1 MSARSDRKALAGA
14 RVLITG
20 GAGFIAT
27 HVIAALVDECEIVV
41 LDNLRRNALGLAPW
55 RRHPNLR
62 VIRGD
67 VLDARTVRRAVDG
80 ADYVLHMAA
89 IAGVHTVVHNPAS
102 TLQVNLL
109 GTHTVLNALR
119 RRQSLKRFIDFST
132 SEVYGPHVFRAS
144 EQGMTTQGS
153 VYQPRWF
160 YAVSKLASEYLTR
173 SYHIE
178 FGMPTA
184 CIRPFNV
191 YGPYQYGEGAVRNFV
206 AAALSNRTLVVHGEG
221 EQIRSW
227 CYVDDMVD
235 AILACLVRTA
245 AVGHH
250 FNVGNPRATTAT
262 LELARMVLRLTGS
275 DAPIRFRRIRYP
287 DVEVRVPSIAEAER
301 RLGFRP
307 RVDLEEGL
315 SRTIEWF
322 RTKGRAW
329 L

>member
-1 MSARSDRKALAGA
+1 MNARGDVKALAGA
-14 RVLITG
+14 RVVITG

-27 HVIAALVDECEIVV
+27 HVVGALVEACDLVV
-41 LDNLRRNALGLAPW
+41 LDNLHRNALALAPW
-55 RRHPNLR
+55 RRHRHLR

-67 VLDARTVRRAVDG
+67 VLDPLAVRRVVDG

-89 IAGVHTVVHNPAS
+89 IAGVRTVVHSPAS

-109 GTHTVLNALR
+109 GTHTVLSALR
-119 RRQSLKRFIDFST
+119 RRRSLKRFIDFST

-160 YAVSKLASEYLTR
+160 YAVSKLGSEYLTR
-173 SYHIE
+173 AHHIE

-206 AAALSNRTLVVHGEG
+206 AAALSDRALVVHGEG

-235 AILACLVRTA
+235 AILACMVRPA

-250 FNVGNPRATTAT
+250 FNIGNPRATTAT
-262 LELARMVLRLTGS
+262 LELARMVLRLSGS
-275 DAPIRFRRIRYP
+275 AAPIRFRRIRYP
-287 DVEVRVPSIAEAER
+287 DVEVRVPSIAQAEA
-301 RLGFRP
+301 RLHFHP
-307 RVDLEEGL
+307 KVELEEGL
-315 SRTIEWF
+315 TRTIEWF